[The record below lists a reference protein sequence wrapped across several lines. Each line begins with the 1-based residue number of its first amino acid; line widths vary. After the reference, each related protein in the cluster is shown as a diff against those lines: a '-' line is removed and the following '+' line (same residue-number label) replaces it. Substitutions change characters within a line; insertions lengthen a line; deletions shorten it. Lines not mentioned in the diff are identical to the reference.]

1 MPNTLI
7 YGKIIFCEKQNKR
20 ELQEIAYDMMA
31 KAITHRFGLN
41 LGSNVPQYCLQKMD
55 LPDCLAGNSLIYEIT
70 DDPTSEECS
79 EI

>member
-31 KAITHRFGLN
+31 KAITHRFGLEP
-41 LGSNVPQYCLQKMD
+41 VD
-55 LPDCLAGNSLIYEIT
+55 TILAT
-70 DDPTSEECS
+70 
-79 EI
+79 

>member
-7 YGKIIFCEKQNKR
+7 YGKINFCEKQNKR

-41 LGSNVPQYCLQKMD
+41 LGSNVPLYRSIVCKKWICLTVWQGI
-55 LPDCLAGNSLIYEIT
+55 A
-70 DDPTSEECS
+70 
-79 EI
+79 

>member
-31 KAITHRFGLN
+31 KAITHRFGLEHVDTKVKYDIIN
-41 LGSNVPQYCLQKMD
+41 
-55 LPDCLAGNSLIYEIT
+55 T
-70 DDPTSEECS
+70 
-79 EI
+79 